1 MKDNIRTEYL
11 RRVRE
16 LAKSELYARN
26 KFIMIYQWTLGVVSY
41 SAGIVDW
48 TEGDLGLL
56 DRKVRKILTC
66 NGLFHPCG
74 NVVRLYL
81 KRCKGRRG
89 LNQPKIMY

>member
-16 LAKSELYARN
+16 LAKSELHARN
-26 KFIMIYQWTLGVVSY
+26 KFIMINQWTLGVVSY

-56 DRKVRKILTC
+56 DRKVRQILTC
-66 NGLFHPCG
+66 NGLFNPYG

-89 LNQPKIMY
+89 LNQPKILY